1 MSIENGPQAAPQK
14 RVNLR
19 LILLLQLAILLFACS
34 TLLTKFAAQYAILS
48 WSWILLYGAS
58 VFLLGVYALCWQQ
71 FLKRMPLVTVYANRA
86 SAMFWSMLFGALI
99 FRETITWNMLVG
111 VLVIFGGIYLVVTSD
126 A

>member
-1 MSIENGPQAAPQK
+1 MSLENETQIAPQQ
-14 RVNLR
+14 RAGFR
-19 LILLLQLAILLFACS
+19 LILLLQLTILLFAFS
-34 TLLTKFAAQYAILS
+34 TLLTKFAAQNAIFS
-48 WSWILLYGAS
+48 WSWILFYGAS

-86 SAMFWSMLFGALI
+86 SAMFWSMLFGAAI
-99 FRETITWNMLVG
+99 FHETITWNMMLG

>member
-34 TLLTKFAAQYAILS
+34 TLLTKFAAQYTILS

>member
-1 MSIENGPQAAPQK
+1 MSIENEPQVAPQK

-34 TLLTKFAAQYAILS
+34 TLLTKFAAQHAILS

-86 SAMFWSMLFGALI
+86 SVMFWSMLFGVLI
-99 FRETITWNMLVG
+99 FHETITWNMLVG

-126 A
+126 V